1 MWNSEYMKGGEY
13 RVLENLAFQYP
24 VKNYINQSN
33 HMFGGE
39 I

>member
-1 MWNSEYMKGGEY
+1 MRNSKYMRGGEY

-24 VKNYINQSN
+24 INNHLNQSN